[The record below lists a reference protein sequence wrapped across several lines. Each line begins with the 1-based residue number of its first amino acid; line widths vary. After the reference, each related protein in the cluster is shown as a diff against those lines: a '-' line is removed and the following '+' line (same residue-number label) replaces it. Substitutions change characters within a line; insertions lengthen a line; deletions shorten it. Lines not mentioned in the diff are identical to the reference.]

1 MRVIGSH
8 VGCAMDDILLF
19 LHSTDCTTD
28 WRQTAMADV
37 LVPPE
42 ITAEVT
48 QILSNLVLG
57 DNLIRSRSALLSSV
71 SSASLHL
78 SPPSQ
83 RRKDSQ

>member
-8 VGCAMDDILLF
+8 VGCGMDDILVF
-19 LHSTDCTTD
+19 LQSTSSATD

-37 LVPPE
+37 LVPRE

-57 DNLIRSRSALLSSV
+57 DNQIRSTSVLLLLILLI
-71 SSASLHL
+71 AHL
-78 SPPSQ
+78 SPQ
-83 RRKDSQ
+83 RRKDRQ